1 MIENKVVRVSLSGG
15 LIGLI
20 FTNPAKALN
29 RCMAKYN
36 KEGWRFV
43 FKIPHKQRNIF
54 MLLLENVILVATI
67 GLWTFDAGYLVTFE
81 RNINEDKK

>member
-20 FTNPAKALN
+20 FTNPSKALN
-29 RCMAKYN
+29 DCIAKYN

-43 FKIPHKQRNIF
+43 FKIHRSQRNALV
-54 MLLLENVILVATI
+54 LLWQYAILVATI

>member
-15 LIGLI
+15 LIGST
-20 FTNPAKALN
+20 FTNPTRALN
-29 RCMAKYN
+29 RCMAKHN

-67 GLWTFDAGYLVTFE
+67 GMWTFDAGYLVTFE